1 MLGPLGKQDA
11 YYKMLNIH
19 VNTLREWCNCKSSG
33 EAKNS
38 VELLN

>member
-19 VNTLREWCNCKSSG
+19 VNTLREWCNNVNPVGKGKTQWNC
-33 EAKNS
+33 
-38 VELLN
+38 